1 MKTVDKARM
10 KCNSPQRAPSWHSKK
25 FIVKACSNGK
35 EKVVGYGDRSMT
47 IKKSNPERRANFRAR
62 HNCSDKK
69 DKLSAGYW
77 ACKVRNA
84 HILLDI
90 TSSKKTNHGA
100 RRSQAW

>member
-1 MKTVDKARM
+1 MRPTPSARMKTVDKSRM
-10 KCNSPQRAPSWHSKK
+10 KCNKPQRAPSWHAKK

-35 EKVVGYGDRSMT
+35 EKVVGFGDRSMT

-77 ACKVRNA
+77 ACKVRGTLVCA
-84 HILLDI
+84 
-90 TSSKKTNHGA
+90 
-100 RRSQAW
+100 